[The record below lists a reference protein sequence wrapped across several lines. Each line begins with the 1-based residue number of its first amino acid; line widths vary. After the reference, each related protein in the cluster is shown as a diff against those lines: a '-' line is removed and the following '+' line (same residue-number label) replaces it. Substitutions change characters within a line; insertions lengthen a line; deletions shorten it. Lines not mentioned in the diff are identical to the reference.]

1 MLLLL
6 LACAQ
11 GPDAAALDARFAAVA
26 ELQALDA
33 ARIDALEL
41 RIEQLE
47 AAALTTSG
55 GAGDP
60 AVDGEQDV
68 AAPYLGSHCDPD
80 GDGWVLPPKGEITPD
95 ALAASGRIVP
105 HKAADGAVDGFRVSG
120 IRRGSLLDSCG
131 VRNGDI
137 VQKADGMPLLT
148 VEALTAAFA
157 ATQERQSFTI
167 SLVRRGVPVELRL
180 RWPS

>member
-1 MLLLL
+1 MVK
-6 LACAQ
+6 
-11 GPDAAALDARFAAVA
+11 GG
-26 ELQALDA
+26 LQDSQDSICRVLRST
-33 ARIDALEL
+33 ARI
-41 RIEQLE
+41 R
-47 AAALTTSG
+47 
-55 GAGDP
+55 
-60 AVDGEQDV
+60 VV
-68 AAPYLGSHCDPD
+68 
-80 GDGWVLPPKGEITPD
+80 
-95 ALAASGRIVP
+95 RIVP